1 MFYHIEGIVSE
12 LGQNLAVLDCGG
24 LGFALNVT
32 ANTLSRLK
40 NGDKVKLY
48 VTESIGETNFD
59 LFGFFDKGESDA
71 HRPLGFVVRSVP
83 TAQQGHDSP
92 LREVQG

>member
-40 NGDKVKLY
+40 KRR
-48 VTESIGETNFD
+48 
-59 LFGFFDKGESDA
+59 KGKALCYGKHWGNEF
-71 HRPLGFVVRSVP
+71 RPLR
-83 TAQQGHDSP
+83 
-92 LREVQG
+92 LL